1 MDSNGKLLVKI
12 EEVKHNEKQFHKI
25 TATTENKSSVT
36 IHPGLRELIGGET
49 ELFFEGIIA
58 QSDGKGISAYTTYKK
73 LLCNRKDDIYTQII
87 GVLELLD
94 NQDINIAGIKSA
106 KSEKVFGKSI
116 SLAKNFIP
124 PELFVM
130 GLNPLG
136 MIENLA
142 ASNVHNK
149 SNDEYLILA
158 DNLIVVLTRLAEKLS
173 TVRVKQKKI
182 RLAVA
187 NDTGNIK

>member
-1 MDSNGKLLVKI
+1 MNNNGKLFVKI
-12 EEVKHNEKQFHKI
+12 EEVKHNEKQFHKVNSPQD
-25 TATTENKSSVT
+25 NKSSVT
-36 IHPGLRELIGGET
+36 IHPGLRELIGNET

-58 QSDGKGISAYTTYKK
+58 QSDGKGISAYTSYKK
-73 LLCNRKDDIYTQII
+73 ILCNRKDDIYTQII
-87 GVLELLD
+87 GVLELLE
-94 NQDINIAGIKSA
+94 NQEVNIAGIKSA

-124 PELFVM
+124 QELFVM

-142 ASNVHNK
+142 GGNIHNK
-149 SNDEYLILA
+149 SNDEFLILA

-173 TVRVKQKKI
+173 TVKAKQKNK
-182 RLAVA
+182 RMVMA
-187 NDTGNIK
+187 NSSGIIK